1 MRKRTLAR
9 ECALQIL
16 YQLEINKEEMSS
28 VLADFWNET
37 GAEIDKSVREFA
49 ESLVAGTRENIAKL
63 DEVITKSADNWQISR
78 MAVVDRN
85 IIRLATYEMLF
96 VEDIPP
102 KVSINEAIE
111 LAKKYGDTESNKF
124 VNGVLDKIKKTEASV
139 VHKKG

>member
-1 MRKRTLAR
+1 MRKRTLSR

-16 YQLEINKEEMSS
+16 YQLEINKDDLPS
-28 VLADFWNET
+28 VLADFWSQN
-37 GAEIDKSVREFA
+37 GIDADTSVREFA
-49 ESLVAGTRENIAKL
+49 DSLVTGTRENIAKL
-63 DEVITKSADNWQISR
+63 DEVISKCADNWQISR

-85 IIRLATYEMLF
+85 ILRLATYEMLF
-96 VEDIPP
+96 IEDIPP

-139 VHKKG
+139 VNKKG